1 MSMGFGIY
9 VGWLTLGVWENHR
22 NRSKSSGSGPK
33 CRRVIGYDDG
43 TWWRFLQI
51 ASINSEIR
59 SKVIAENE
67 DGEKL
72 WEV

>member
-1 MSMGFGIY
+1 MMMG
-9 VGWLTLGVWENHR
+9 LRGV
-22 NRSKSSGSGPK
+22 
-33 CRRVIGYDDG
+33 Y
-43 TWWRFLQI
+43 LQI